1 MKEYALAVLPY
12 NDFSPQAC
20 SALAV
25 AIQDSITVFENWN
38 IRISPDSRLR
48 IAQRHLAKMADIGS
62 YGETEKELIKT
73 AKAASLAKDF
83 YEISNT
89 LRKDRDDPIAEE
101 LAVAIRGTLDG
112 KSKNKSPYAIHSQY
126 WIGMLFAHGGLR
138 PAVLSKSNGTKP
150 DFVVSVG
157 TLDLVVEVKR
167 PHSVKS
173 ALRCLEAAADQL
185 RGSKMPGIIC
195 LDLSECIVTD
205 DLIIP
210 REGVWARKVIDERMS
225 AAQEELISHIDSY
238 TSSNKFSRII
248 DLVIFARYWVWKSL
262 HPPEND
268 VGFTF
273 RIHPFA
279 DACSGLIWREINLFQ
294 EKVRKG
300 MNELSEAVAYSL
312 KW

>member
-1 MKEYALAVLPY
+1 MKEYALAVLPF
-12 NDFSPQAC
+12 NDFSPEAC
-20 SALAV
+20 RALVV
-25 AIQDSITVFENWN
+25 ALQDSITVFENWN

-48 IAQRHLAKMADIGS
+48 VAQRHLAKVAEAGS
-62 YGETEKELIKT
+62 YGETDKELIKT
-73 AKAASLAKDF
+73 AKAASLAKDY
-83 YEISNT
+83 YEISNA

-101 LAVAIRGTLDG
+101 LALAIRGTLDG

-126 WIGMLFAHGGLR
+126 WLGMLFAHGGLK
-138 PAVLSKSNGTKP
+138 PAVLSKSTGAKP

-167 PHSVKS
+167 PDSLKS
-173 ALRCLEAAADQL
+173 ALRSLEAAADQL
-185 RGSKMPGIIC
+185 RGSKMPGVIC

-210 REGVWARKVIDERMS
+210 REGVWARKVIDERMA
-225 AAQEELISHIDSY
+225 AAQEKLINHINSY
-238 TSSNKFSRII
+238 TSSDKFSRII
-248 DLVIFARYWVWKSL
+248 DLVLVARYWVWKSL
-262 HPPEND
+262 DPPEND

-279 DACSGLIWREINLFQ
+279 DACGGLIWREINLFQ
-294 EKVRKG
+294 EKVQEG
-300 MNELSEAVAYSL
+300 MNQLSEAVAYSL